1 MNMEIKVL
9 DTEEARKVMI
19 VEVENVKNIGYQKLS
34 TYQGASKLL
43 SYEVSTTG
51 HASPSEGGCGHS
63 QEGGAAEGGDTV
75 LEEEGKGAE
84 GRSHDHDHGDEGGAE
99 GGKEGED
106 GGNGHSH
113 SHGDEFGNDDAPG
126 EYDVEVESA
135 WQTEEGGN
143 LLVHIALFERGWSV
157 AIPMTYGFIMKPDGE
172 LLEEVEPKEDA
183 EVLPS

>member
-63 QEGGAAEGGDTV
+63 QDGGAAEGGDKV
-75 LEEEGKGAE
+75 LEEGEGAE
-84 GRSHDHDHGDEGGAE
+84 GHSHDHSHDHDHSKEAE
-99 GGKEGED
+99 GG
-106 GGNGHSH
+106 NGH

-172 LLEEVEPKEDA
+172 LLEEVEPEGGA

>member
-19 VEVENVKNIGYQKLS
+19 VEVENVKNIGYDKLA

-51 HASPSEGGCGHS
+51 HASPSEGGCGHTH
-63 QEGGAAEGGDTV
+63 EGGAAEGGDKAI
-75 LEEEGKGAE
+75 EAESGEGH
-84 GRSHDHDHGDEGGAE
+84 SHDHSHG
-99 GGKEGED
+99 EGEK
-106 GGNGHSH
+106 GGNGHDH
-113 SHGDEFGNDDAPG
+113 SSPGHGDEFGNDEAPG

-172 LLEEVEPKEDA
+172 LLEEVEPEAGGEA
-183 EVLPS
+183 EPS

>member
-9 DTEEARKVMI
+9 DSEEAQKVMM
-19 VEVENVKNIGYQKLS
+19 VEVENVKNIGYHKLA

-51 HASPSEGGCGHS
+51 HASPGEGGCGHTH
-63 QEGGAAEGGDTV
+63 EGGAAEGGDKAI
-75 LEEEGKGAE
+75 EAGGGEGH
-84 GRSHDHDHGDEGGAE
+84 SHDHEHG
-99 GGKEGED
+99 EGE
-106 GGNGHSH
+106 GGNGHDH
-113 SHGDEFGNDDAPG
+113 SHGGDEFGNDEAPG

-135 WQTEEGGN
+135 WQNGEEGGN

-172 LLEEVEPKEDA
+172 LLEDEEVVA
-183 EVLPS
+183 ES